1 MSLDLIPY
9 QPLPF
14 GLEENCT
21 LPCNVGWLQKIQGST
36 DITSIQFAYSPC
48 PTSYNEIIDGNMT
61 GSGADWSPGGA
72 WTFPDTRAVS
82 PIGGAGY
89 IRQNIYNAAGYYYQL
104 TFTIVVN
111 NGLMLLTFPDST
123 VVPYSA
129 SGTYTYTFDSDSKT
143 YVMFF
148 FNAPLGGSVSNVILQ
163 PILTRVHFSLSNLN
177 GDLVS
182 PVADASPFTTYS
194 NGFLTLSFA
203 WEDFPF
209 PDGCYTLNVYDPCQC
224 AQFGFVGDDLQSQ
237 AQWDVYAGDPSLIVI
252 TGGVMQASAIG
263 TVSHYV
269 KKIGILC
276 RDVEYTI
283 TFTLTDMQG
292 TDTFQIR
299 AGGYNGT
306 VYTTDGTYTETFTP
320 TYPSDEPI
328 DLRFIF
334 ELDITGLHFVLLTD
348 LSLEA
353 TTPIATYTSVPF
365 ELKETFCECTVLVEA
380 CGDGNQFNMGF
391 VGTGF
396 KPSIRLEGIYRGSNY
411 PTTKNSYEFSNG
423 NKNTTY
429 MRTRKAKSFL
439 FGAPEYVLDF
449 AALWLGFDNVY
460 IDGVAKYC
468 EDEEPPTPSYEEDM
482 DFATVTYTFTDKQ
495 ELTEKRPCSVGVPLG
510 CNGDVDILDNFG
522 KPIHET
528 AGRTIQTG

>member
-1 MSLDLIPY
+1 
-9 QPLPF
+9 
-14 GLEENCT
+14 
-21 LPCNVGWLQKIQGST
+21 
-36 DITSIQFAYSPC
+36 
-48 PTSYNEIIDGNMT
+48 MT
-61 GSGADWSPGGA
+61 GSGADWSPSGA

-89 IRQNIYNAAGYYYQL
+89 IRQNIYNDAGYYYQL
-104 TFTIVVN
+104 TFTILVN
-111 NGLMLLTFPDST
+111 NGLMLLTFPDGT
-123 VVPYSA
+123 VIPYSS
-129 SGTYTYTFDSDSKT
+129 SGTYAYTFDSVGKT

-148 FNAPLGGSVSNVILQ
+148 FNTALGGSVSNVILQ
-163 PILTRVHFSLSNLN
+163 PILTRVHSAIYTLN
-177 GDLVS
+177 GTLVEFGN
-182 PVADASPFTTYS
+182 VDGIASYT
-194 NGFLTLSFA
+194 NGFLTLNYD
-203 WEDFPF
+203 WDLLDY
-209 PDGCYTLNVYDPCQC
+209 PDGCYYLAIFDPGQC

-237 AQWDVYAGDPSLIVI
+237 AQWDVYEGGDDLVVI
-252 TGGVMQASAIG
+252 TGGVMQVAAI
-263 TVSHYV
+263 TQASHYV
-269 KKIGILC
+269 RKLGILC
-276 RDVEYTI
+276 RDVEYEI

-306 VYTTDGTYTETFTP
+306 IYTTDGTYTETFTP
-320 TYPSDEPI
+320 TYPSDDPI
-328 DLRFIF
+328 ALRFIF
-334 ELDITGLHFVLLTD
+334 ELDIASLHFVLLTD

-353 TTPIATYTSVPF
+353 TTPIVTYRSVHF

-380 CGDGNQFNMGF
+380 CGDGDQFNMGF
-391 VGTGF
+391 IGTGF

-460 IDGVAKYC
+460 IDGVDKYC

-482 DFATVTYTFTDKQ
+482 DFASVTYTFTDKQ
-495 ELTEKRPCSVGVPLG
+495 ELTEKRPCNVGVPLG
-510 CNGDVDILDNFG
+510 CNGDIDILGSNG
-522 KPIHET
+522 KPINDTE
-528 AGRTIQTG
+528 GRRIQTG